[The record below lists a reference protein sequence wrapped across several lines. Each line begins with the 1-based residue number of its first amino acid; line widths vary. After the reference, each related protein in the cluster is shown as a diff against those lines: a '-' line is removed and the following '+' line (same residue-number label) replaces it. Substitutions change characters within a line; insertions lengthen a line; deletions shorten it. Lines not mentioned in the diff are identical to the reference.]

1 LLWLRLLLL
10 RLRLRLLLSC
20 IDIRD
25 SQELVPRSLME
36 LLLMLLRKL
45 LKPRA
50 LKLHGLAF
58 ARDGVCRRLV
68 LCSKP
73 VLL

>member
-1 LLWLRLLLL
+1 
-10 RLRLRLLLSC
+10 
-20 IDIRD
+20 
-25 SQELVPRSLME
+25 ME